1 MITKEDLDAITKLV
15 NTRRDQ
21 VLEANNIKDEQDSV
35 QYAWIT
41 GIYEDINLFL
51 NLNLD
56 QNAQ

>member
-1 MITKEDLDAITKLV
+1 MITKENLDVIIKLI

-35 QYAWIT
+35 QHAWIT

-51 NLNLD
+51 NLNLN